1 MYYFLLNAKEASEGT
16 MTYFISR
23 TKDPEMNY
31 GLSVTLTTRAKIFI
45 AIMFLHVF
53 FLTLNLYVFTKLA
66 DDIDVSLFGRKRRYW
81 TFQYRPNQSSSSDVC
96 FRIKMFYFF
105 KANPLPEQKVQ
116 ERPLPKTGKL
126 FLILFTV
133 FHVLFLFFN
142 MYYFMPQASESVESS
157 SVDIENS
164 IDVEN

>member
-1 MYYFLLNAKEASEGT
+1 
-16 MTYFISR
+16 
-23 TKDPEMNY
+23 
-31 GLSVTLTTRAKIFI
+31 
-45 AIMFLHVF
+45 
-53 FLTLNLYVFTKLA
+53 
-66 DDIDVSLFGRKRRYW
+66 
-81 TFQYRPNQSSSSDVC
+81 
-96 FRIKMFYFF
+96 MFYFF
-105 KANPLPEQKVQ
+105 KANPLPEQNVQ